1 MYSFDFVSLLR
12 SSPIT
17 LARELDKTAPP
28 LKFGCEFTF
37 IHKTKSKEPA
47 LVGDLRAAF
56 GGYTHYD
63 QGAIEVPSKV
73 YSSYVEALREWEE
86 MCKMAAEYKWYPK
99 IGDLPTGGLHIRV
112 DIDKNKKAHPEI
124 AKNFVDIWSKY
135 DRVID
140 SYNEPGDFQNACRLR
155 HLEYS
160 LLLDIKAKKLPEILD
175 DMESKSRAFNFEFYQ
190 NMVEHRYFDSP
201 KNSQELLMSLF
212 VANSITK
219 AATFGGTDYASLSD
233 VLSIANT
240 VFRTRIAKRRK
251 EKAKIENIL
260 IDLGVLHDL

>member
-1 MYSFDFVSLLR
+1 MYSFDFLAQLR
-12 SSPIT
+12 RSPIK
-17 LARELDKTAPP
+17 LAQKLDETQPP

-47 LVGDLRAAF
+47 LKEKFERTF
-56 GGYTHYD
+56 TSRTHYD
-63 QGAIEVPSKV
+63 QGALEIPSKV

-112 DIDKNKKAHPEI
+112 DIDKNKKSHPEI
-124 AKNFVDIWSKY
+124 AKNFLNIWDTY
-135 DRVID
+135 NTMID
-140 SYNEPGDFQNACRLR
+140 SYNEPGDFQNACRLS
-155 HLEYS
+155 HSEYS
-160 LLLDIKAKKLPEILD
+160 LLLDIKAKKLPDILD
-175 DMESKSRAFNFEFYQ
+175 DMPCKSRAFNFEFYQ

-201 KNSQELLMSLF
+201 KNSQELLVSLF

-219 AATFGGTDYASLSD
+219 AAHFGETGSLAE
-233 VLSIANT
+233 VLLIANM

-251 EKAKIENIL
+251 EKIKIENIL